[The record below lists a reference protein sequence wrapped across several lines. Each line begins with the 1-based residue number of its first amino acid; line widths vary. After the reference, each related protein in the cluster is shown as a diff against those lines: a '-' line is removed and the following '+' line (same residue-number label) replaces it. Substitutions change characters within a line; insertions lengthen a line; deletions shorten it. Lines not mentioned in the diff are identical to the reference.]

1 MRAVDAPGECW
12 LYSRGHRL
20 QSHQTEWIL
29 SDCERGFF
37 FQINQLIPLCFNRTS
52 IFYLSDPTTKL
63 SFNSTTT
70 TRERKKCFQLEKKI
84 KETKK
89 KNSRHEKRN
98 VSKRKEISP
107 VEAKRRASSP
117 RTLKLLSSGSI
128 TIGRCLARPCVRR
141 FVAPSHP
148 ASRFRVGLATYSCGS
163 APSTSDKQRE
173 TRWRQQRLERK
184 REERRRSVSRLLF
197 PLDRIGGTWR
207 ARMRPFTPRT
217 HAMKHRLQ
225 REFFFFPHDPAP
237 RISRVCGEGGGERFP
252 SNSFRDSC
260 NGSPQLFCAGGTHG
274 LEAVRIS
281 SFLCANCAALH
292 FRTLRDKRLQVF

>member
-89 KNSRHEKRN
+89 KKFSTRKKKCFEKERN
-98 VSKRKEISP
+98 FAGRSKEARFFSSNLEITFIRFYNDRPVPRSSMRSSFRRSLPPSLPFPCRVGYLFMRISP
-107 VEAKRRASSP
+107 KHERQAEGDTVEAAAVREKKGGKEEKCFAVIVPFGQDRRHV
-117 RTLKLLSSGSI
+117 
-128 TIGRCLARPCVRR
+128 ARADAAIHAAHARDET
-141 FVAPSHP
+141 P
-148 ASRFRVGLATYSCGS
+148 ASKG
-163 APSTSDKQRE
+163 
-173 TRWRQQRLERK
+173 
-184 REERRRSVSRLLF
+184 
-197 PLDRIGGTWR
+197 I
-207 ARMRPFTPRT
+207 
-217 HAMKHRLQ
+217 
-225 REFFFFPHDPAP
+225 FFFPP
-237 RISRVCGEGGGERFP
+237 RSCAKDFTRVGRGGRGEVPLEFVPRF
-252 SNSFRDSC
+252 
-260 NGSPQLFCAGGTHG
+260 L
-274 LEAVRIS
+274 
-281 SFLCANCAALH
+281 
-292 FRTLRDKRLQVF
+292 